1 MKGYRKV
8 LWWTAVVLVLSFFTL
23 PILWLIYSS
32 FKSAADIYY
41 AWKNFAMTLDNYVE
55 IWEWLGNLDD
65 AMINSAIVATLSTIF
80 SLLVVMLSGYFL
92 ARFKETRSSKA
103 FFFLIYVVRTIPIIS
118 WVIPL
123 YLILQQW
130 GLTDTITGLLFA
142 HIAFHVCFF
151 TIVLSGFYENI
162 PRQLDEAARIDGCSR
177 WGVFWRIAVPL
188 IIPGLAASAIL
199 NWIWTWNEFLFALIL
214 TGYDTPMLTPSIV
227 QFVHEMGMEWHLMAA
242 ASTVAI
248 IPPIIVTFIAQRYII
263 MGYAAF
269 AHEKA

>member
-1 MKGYRKV
+1 MRGYK
-8 LWWTAVVLVLSFFTL
+8 LFFWWSTVALVMAFFTL

-32 FKSAADIYY
+32 FKSAADIFY
-41 AWKNFAMTLDNYVE
+41 AWKNFNMTLNNYVE
-55 IWEWLGNLDD
+55 IWKWLGTLDD
-65 AMINSAIVATLSTIF
+65 AMINSGIVATLATLF

-103 FFFLIYVVRTIPIIS
+103 FFFLIYVIRTIPIIA

-123 YLILQQW
+123 FLILKSW
-130 GLTDTITGLLFA
+130 GLIDTITGVLFA

-162 PRQLDEAARIDGCSR
+162 PRELDEAARIDGCSR

-188 IIPGLAASAIL
+188 ILPGLAASAIL
-199 NWIWTWNEFLFALIL
+199 IWIWTWNEFLFALIL

-248 IPPIIVTFIAQRYII
+248 IPPIIIAFLAQRYII
-263 MGYAAF
+263 IGYAAF
-269 AHEKA
+269 AQEKA